1 MDLDNR
7 RIIEEL
13 DTSRRDFLK
22 LLGKGAA
29 IGSKLKLPAQDI
41 VKAAASTNVNN
52 DFAGNVLYKALYQKI
67 LSNKD
72 RFNQIVNPQAV
83 GTHKKI
89 DDNTVKKLAD
99 AAFAVIAD
107 DKEKMKKFQSSLE
120 EYHKA
125 NPDLL
130 KNQDFDEY
138 VDYAYGEFHFL
149 DPYQMMVKAL
159 TSMGKTNSNFVDP
172 HEMQKLVDNMLNR
185 FGYTD
190 PEYDEYRK
198 NKREIDDKKEK
209 YPDDYLERDYAE
221 GPHMNSFKPEMSF
234 KQFYLTEKK
243 NMIYAGNCTQDD
255 IVDEIFGDVNNFANL
270 VDKHGDEFE
279 INNLVVKYDPDTD
292 VHYFY
297 WKNSKQVDEDEDMP
311 MTVFAGPGEVEAA
324 NKGKKMRKKIPQ
336 QPNVAGS
343 PDMINNPGPNYA
355 NQPSLG
361 QTKHRTYKNK
371 NLVSGVFKTDV

>member
-1 MDLDNR
+1 MDLDNK

-13 DTSRRDFLK
+13 NTSRRDFLK

-29 IGSKLKLPAQDI
+29 VGSKLNLPAKDI
-41 VKAAASTNVNN
+41 VKSVAYSNVNN

-72 RFNQIVNPQAV
+72 RFNQIVDPQAI
-83 GTHKKI
+83 GTNKKI

-159 TSMGKTNSNFVDP
+159 SSMGKTNSNFVDP

-198 NKREIDDKKEK
+198 NKRELEDKERK
-209 YPDDYLERDYAE
+209 YPKDYLERDYAE
-221 GPHMNSFKPEMSF
+221 GPHMNSYKPKMSF
-234 KQFYLTEKK
+234 KDYFLSENKK
-243 NMIYAGNCTQDD
+243 
-255 IVDEIFGDVNNFANL
+255 
-270 VDKHGDEFE
+270 KK
-279 INNLVVKYDPDTD
+279 VKE
-292 VHYFY
+292 
-297 WKNSKQVDEDEDMP
+297 EDEDMP
-311 MTVFAGPGEVEAA
+311 MTVFAGPGEAEAA

-336 QPNVAGS
+336 QPNVAGA
-343 PDMINNPGPNYA
+343 PPIPNNPGPNYT

-361 QTKHRTYKNK
+361 VTKNRTYKNK
-371 NLVSGVFKTDV
+371 NLVSGVFKTNV

>member
-72 RFNQIVNPQAV
+72 RFNQIVDPQAI
-83 GTHKKI
+83 GTNKKI

-107 DKEKMKKFQSSLE
+107 DKEKMNKFMSSLKG
-120 EYHKA
+120 YHEA

-130 KNQDFDEY
+130 KNKDFDEY

-159 TSMGKTNSNFVDP
+159 SSMGKTNSNFVDP

-234 KQFYLTEKK
+234 SDFFLNEGLWANINKKKKSGRRSSPKGSKAYKAAKKAGEKL
-243 NMIYAGNCTQDD
+243 
-255 IVDEIFGDVNNFANL
+255 ER
-270 VDKHGDEFE
+270 
-279 INNLVVKYDPDTD
+279 
-292 VHYFY
+292 
-297 WKNSKQVDEDEDMP
+297 SKKSKDEDEDMP

>member
-29 IGSKLKLPAQDI
+29 IGPKLKLPVKDI
-41 VKAAASTNVNN
+41 VKASAPNVYN

-72 RFNQIVNPQAV
+72 RFNQIVDPQAI
-83 GTHKKI
+83 GTNKKI

-159 TSMGKTNSNFVDP
+159 SSMGKTNSNFVDP

-198 NKREIDDKKEK
+198 NKRELEDKERK
-209 YPDDYLERDYAE
+209 YPKDYLERDYAE
-221 GPHMNSFKPEMSF
+221 GPHMNSYKPKMSF
-234 KQFYLTEKK
+234 KDYFLSENKK
-243 NMIYAGNCTQDD
+243 
-255 IVDEIFGDVNNFANL
+255 
-270 VDKHGDEFE
+270 KK
-279 INNLVVKYDPDTD
+279 VKE
-292 VHYFY
+292 
-297 WKNSKQVDEDEDMP
+297 EDEDMP
-311 MTVFAGPGEVEAA
+311 MTVFAGPGEAEAA

-336 QPNVAGS
+336 QPNVAGA
-343 PDMINNPGPNYA
+343 PDIINNPGPNYA

-361 QTKHRTYKNK
+361 NKERRTYANK
-371 NLVSGVFKTDV
+371 NLVSRYFKTNV

>member
-41 VKAAASTNVNN
+41 VKAAASNADN
-52 DFAGNVLYKALYQKI
+52 DFAGKVLYKALYQKI

-107 DKEKMKKFQSSLE
+107 DKEKMNKFQSSLE
-120 EYHKA
+120 EYHEA

-130 KNQDFDEY
+130 KNKDFDEY

-198 NKREIDDKKEK
+198 NKREIDRK
-209 YPDDYLERDYAE
+209 
-221 GPHMNSFKPEMSF
+221 S
-234 KQFYLTEKK
+234 
-243 NMIYAGNCTQDD
+243 
-255 IVDEIFGDVNNFANL
+255 
-270 VDKHGDEFE
+270 
-279 INNLVVKYDPDTD
+279 VV
-292 VHYFY
+292 
-297 WKNSKQVDEDEDMP
+297 
-311 MTVFAGPGEVEAA
+311 
-324 NKGKKMRKKIPQ
+324 
-336 QPNVAGS
+336 
-343 PDMINNPGPNYA
+343 
-355 NQPSLG
+355 
-361 QTKHRTYKNK
+361 
-371 NLVSGVFKTDV
+371 

>member
-41 VKAAASTNVNN
+41 VKAAASNADN

-72 RFNQIVNPQAV
+72 RFNQIVNPQAI

-107 DKEKMKKFQSSLE
+107 DKEKMNKFMSSLKS
-120 EYHKA
+120 YHEA

-130 KNQDFDEY
+130 KNKDFDEY

-159 TSMGKTNSNFVDP
+159 SSMGKTNSDFVDP

-221 GPHMNSFKPEMSF
+221 GPHMNSYKPEISF
-234 KQFYLTEKK
+234 KDYYLNEYALTPVSRKEKK
-243 NMIYAGNCTQDD
+243 KVKRVFDP
-255 IVDEIFGDVNNFANL
+255 NNPKAEGGY
-270 VDKHGDEFE
+270 VTVE
-279 INNLVVKYDPDTD
+279 
-292 VHYFY
+292 
-297 WKNSKQVDEDEDMP
+297 DEDE
-311 MTVFAGPGEVEAA
+311 TVFSGPGEEEAA
-324 NKGKKMRKKIPQ
+324 KKGKKMRKNIPD
-336 QPNVAGS
+336 QPNVAGA
-343 PDMINNPGPNYA
+343 PDIINNPGPNYA

-361 QTKHRTYKNK
+361 NKERRTYVNK
-371 NLVSGVFKTDV
+371 NLVSRYFKTNV

>member
-41 VKAAASTNVNN
+41 VKAAASNADN

-107 DKEKMKKFQSSLE
+107 DKEKMNKFQSSLE
-120 EYHKA
+120 EYHEA

-130 KNQDFDEY
+130 KNKDFDEY

-221 GPHMNSFKPEMSF
+221 GPHMNSYKPKISF
-234 KQFYLTEKK
+234 KDYFLSEKK
-243 NMIYAGNCTQDD
+243 
-255 IVDEIFGDVNNFANL
+255 
-270 VDKHGDEFE
+270 KKK
-279 INNLVVKYDPDTD
+279 VKE
-292 VHYFY
+292 
-297 WKNSKQVDEDEDMP
+297 EDEDMP
-311 MTVFAGPGEVEAA
+311 MTVFAGPGEAEAA
-324 NKGKKMRKKIPQ
+324 NKGIKMRKKIPQ
-336 QPNVAGS
+336 QPNVAGA
-343 PDMINNPGPNYA
+343 PPIPNNPGPNYT

-361 QTKHRTYKNK
+361 VTKNRTYKNK
-371 NLVSGVFKTDV
+371 NLVSGVFKTNV